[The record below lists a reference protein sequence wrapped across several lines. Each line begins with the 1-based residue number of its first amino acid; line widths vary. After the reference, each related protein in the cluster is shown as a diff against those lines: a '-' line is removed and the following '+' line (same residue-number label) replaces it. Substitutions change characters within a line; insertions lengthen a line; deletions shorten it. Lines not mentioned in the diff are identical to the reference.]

1 MRRLPEA
8 SAASGP
14 QRACN
19 AQKRRNDILG
29 SPTRPR
35 YERTRAAPTRPF
47 AVVLGATAAFA
58 ALYIALDFNA
68 LYALRTNQN
77 TGLYLQSLA
86 NLAHARSTFDQSD
99 GRPHMVVHE
108 QWIALPLALAVALW
122 PYPQTLIVAQVV
134 ALALAAPLLYR
145 FALERGAS
153 PRVAAC
159 VALAYL
165 LAPSTQG
172 WAYHGFVPEDALP
185 ALAFAAAI
193 AIGRRSLW
201 ASLLFVALLLGVKE
215 DESYFLAWI
224 GLVLAWTWDRRL
236 GVAIA
241 ALAVLNG
248 AAYYGIERSLGYW
261 PERPQYGLVDRDFA
275 HQWPFVIE
283 ILVPLAFAPLLLGR
297 PLIAVLPLA
306 AELFLAQDRS
316 YPLYQAGSYY
326 TVPFV
331 TLATLGAALAIA
343 RRPALAP
350 WSLAGAVL
358 MAAFFN
364 PTVVHFGRHP
374 FSRDPQFD
382 AAARWGRGTAP
393 VDFPCADEGAWT
405 VAAANPNAR
414 LACPGTAT
422 ANVLPPDPRPPR
434 PAWRDV
440 PLDSPAAWAK

>member
-1 MRRLPEA
+1 MAVDR
-8 SAASGP
+8 SALS
-14 QRACN
+14 
-19 AQKRRNDILG
+19 
-29 SPTRPR
+29 
-35 YERTRAAPTRPF
+35 RPF
-47 AVVLGATAAFA
+47 AVVLAATAGFA
-58 ALYIALDFNA
+58 ALYVALDFNA

-86 NLAHARSTFDQSD
+86 NFAHAGTTFDQSD
-99 GRPHMVVHE
+99 GRPHLVVHE
-108 QWIALPLALAVALW
+108 QWIALPLAPAVALW
-122 PYPQTLIVAQVV
+122 PYAQTLIVAQVV
-134 ALALAAPLLYR
+134 ALAAAAPLLYR
-145 FALERGAS
+145 FILERGAS

-201 ASLLFVALLLGVKE
+201 ASLLMAALLLGVKE
-215 DESYFLAWI
+215 DESYFLAWT
-224 GLVLAWTWDRRL
+224 GLVLAWAWDRRIGL
-236 GVAIA
+236 AIA
-241 ALAVLNG
+241 ALAVVNG
-248 AAYYGIERSLGYW
+248 AAYYGIERMLGAW
-261 PERPQYGLVDRDFA
+261 PERPQYGLADRDFA

-283 ILVPLAFAPLLLGR
+283 ILVPLAFAPLLLGP
-297 PLIAVLPLA
+297 PLVAVLPFA

-331 TLATLGAALAIA
+331 TLCTVGAAIVIA
-343 RRPALAP
+343 RRPVLGP
-350 WSLAGAVL
+350 WALAGAAL
-358 MAAFFN
+358 MAALFN
-364 PTVVHFGRHP
+364 PTVVHVGRHP

-382 AAARWGRGTAP
+382 AAARWGRTSAQ

-422 ANVLPPDPRPPR
+422 AGVLPPDARPAR
-434 PAWRDV
+434 PAWQDV
-440 PLDSPAAWAK
+440 PLDSPAAWAR